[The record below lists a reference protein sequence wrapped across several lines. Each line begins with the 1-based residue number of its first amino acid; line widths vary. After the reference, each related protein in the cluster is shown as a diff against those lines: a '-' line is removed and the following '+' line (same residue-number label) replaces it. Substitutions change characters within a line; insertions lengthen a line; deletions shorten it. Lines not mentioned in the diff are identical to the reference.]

1 MPARERRAVL
11 ATLAVARARRR
22 LDRTQC
28 SLVQRLHPRPFS
40 IPPPRAVRT
49 DTTRDSRF
57 AFHLAP
63 PRLRLFSC
71 EPLAM
76 LAQAFGPAA
85 QDAGHGARECFHRF
99 RATRPRYN
107 AVPAHGAG
115 SSPRLTCSF
124 PFSSSLLSSLS
135 LTARKTFRHR
145 SCEYSQ
151 QLRNSGMNGS

>member
-11 ATLAVARARRR
+11 ATLAVARAHRGCRSL

-28 SLVQRLHPRPFS
+28 SLVQRLPPRPFS

-49 DTTRDSRF
+49 DTTRGSRF

-63 PRLRLFSC
+63 PRLRLFPC

-135 LTARKTFRHR
+135 LTARKPPCFGFLDFSTSF
-145 SCEYSQ
+145 
-151 QLRNSGMNGS
+151 L